1 MSYSKLHSSIVNSSL
16 WTAPD
21 SVRLLFITLLAMCDR
36 DGYVYGSK
44 AGLQRL
50 ANVAPTA
57 IDPWQILTSPDPDSS
72 DRLRNPENEG
82 RRIEEVPGGFRLLN
96 FEYYRGLRN
105 DDERREQTR
114 QAVARHRAKVSQGKP
129 EKANESHGNPISE
142 ADTEPEAEAE
152 REKDAPPEPPKGG
165 RVRGPFVRPTM
176 SECKEFFSS
185 KGVTGMEYM
194 KFYAFYDSKG
204 WKVGRTP
211 MKSWKAAAAG
221 WMLRKDEQ

>member
-50 ANVAPTA
+50 ANVSPAD

-114 QAVARHRAKVSQGKP
+114 QAVARHRMKASVSRGKP
-129 EKANESHGNPISE
+129 EKANESQGNPISE
-142 ADTEPEAEAE
+142 AETDTDPEAERTKTA
-152 REKDAPPEPPKGG
+152 PKGG
-165 RVRGPFVRPTM
+165 ARVFVAPTL
-176 SECKEFFSS
+176 SECSEYFAS
-185 KGVTGMEYM
+185 KGMTGMEYQ
-194 KFYAFYDSKG
+194 KFYMHYESKG
-204 WKVGRTP
+204 WVVGKAR
-211 MKSWKAAAAG
+211 MKNWKAAAAG
-221 WMLRKDEQ
+221 WIMRKSEDPS